1 MEDKQSKVIL
11 YTYDSFL
18 IDYAVEDGKEVLKE
32 IKRLL
37 EINGFVVKV
46 AYGPNYNSLKYI
58 FNMKLNFN
66 YRLSSKKTK
75 LRHAN

>member
-1 MEDKQSKVIL
+1 LEDKQSKVIL

-18 IDYAVEDGKEVLKE
+18 IDYAVGDGKEVLKE

-58 FNMKLNFN
+58 
-66 YRLSSKKTK
+66 
-75 LRHAN
+75 